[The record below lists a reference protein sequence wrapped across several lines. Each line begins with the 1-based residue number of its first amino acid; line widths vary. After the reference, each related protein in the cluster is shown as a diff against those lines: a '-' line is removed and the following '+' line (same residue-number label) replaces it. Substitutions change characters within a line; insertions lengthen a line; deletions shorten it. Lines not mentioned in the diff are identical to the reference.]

1 MCLKVL
7 TATWKSQLRSI
18 LFWTCLCA
26 ALLFFVDDF
35 HDVQLVGTYSFH
47 KHLAN
52 FAAAP
57 LARAVPVFLAVT
69 VSVDALKDR
78 NNHFFDVQKCTSLP
92 LRSYYIGKIFAHI
105 SSGMLLAFVY
115 TYALFFAYY
124 VKSNGLENIDY
135 AVGECLY
142 MLLLRWLAYGLPVV
156 LTYVSLTFAVAFWSK
171 RALAGIL
178 LPTVYSMT
186 NIFFS
191 GFLHTSFY
199 GKYIHPL
206 PDAVM
211 QYMYFF
217 KTRALEEA
225 IVYTPAEDFWLSA
238 SLVLSLCTVLFLVGW
253 FGLLRMKE

>member
-7 TATWKSQLRSI
+7 TTTWKSQLRSV

-26 ALLFFVDDF
+26 TLLFFIDDF
-35 HDVQLVGTYSFH
+35 DDVQLVGTHSFH

-52 FAAAP
+52 FASAP

-69 VSVDALKDR
+69 VSVDALKDKS
-78 NNHFFDVQKCTSLP
+78 NHFFDIQRCTSLP
-92 LRSYYIGKIFAHI
+92 LRSYYIGKILAHVL
-105 SSGMLLAFVY
+105 SGMLLAFVY

-124 VKSNGLENIDY
+124 VKSSGLENIDY

-156 LTYVSLTFAVAFWSK
+156 LTYASLTFAVAFWSK
-171 RALAGIL
+171 RALVGIL
-178 LPTVYSMT
+178 VPTVYSMT

-191 GFLHTSFY
+191 GYLHNSFY
-199 GKYIHPL
+199 GLYIHPL
-206 PDAVM
+206 PDTIM
-211 QYMYFF
+211 QYMYFY

-225 IVYTPAEDFWLSA
+225 IVYTPVEDFWLSIA
-238 SLVLSLCTVLFLVGW
+238 LVLSLSTALFLVGW
-253 FGLLRMKE
+253 LGLLRMKE